1 MQNRRFQLPNV
12 ATGKQNERFQLQN
25 VANGMQ
31 MEGSSSQML
40 QIAWKI
46 ATTRS
51 PGKIPKTNLTMSYPF
66 FRPSTE

>member
-40 QIAWKI
+40 QVAWKI
-46 ATTRS
+46 RTARN
-51 PGKIPKTNLTMSYPF
+51 PKIIS
-66 FRPSTE
+66 